1 MMSFTSVKNQLD
13 ILSSNAEEILPREDL
28 IKKLKKS
35 KENNIPLN
43 IKLGCDPSRPDLHI
57 GHTVV
62 LNKLKEFQDLG
73 HNIILVIGDFTALI
87 GDPTGRNKTRPQIS
101 ADETKVNSRT
111 YINQVSKIID
121 IDKVRI
127 VYNSEWLNSLNFS
140 KIISLCSKFTLAQFL
155 ERDDFN
161 KRYKSGKPISLH
173 EFMYPLAQAYD
184 SVFLRSDI
192 EIGGTDQKFNLLLG
206 RDLQKEFNQNQQT
219 ILTMPLIEGTDGIDK
234 MSKSY
239 DNYIAFNDNANDMY
253 GKVLSIPDDLI
264 FKYFNLVT
272 LISKAEIEDYKFSL
286 KANKIN
292 HRDLKRKLAREI
304 VSIYHD
310 NKSASFAESN
320 FDKIFINKEVP
331 DDIPEI
337 KISAKTKLVEVIKS
351 SNQVNSNSEIRRLI
365 KQNAIKIDDIP
376 ITDIHFEINPGK
388 DIIVKIGKRKFL
400 RVKKNSNE

>member
-1 MMSFTSVKNQLD
+1 MSFTSVKNQLD
-13 ILSSNAEEILPREDL
+13 ILSSNVEEILPKEDL

-57 GHTVV
+57 GHSVV
-62 LNKLKEFQDLG
+62 LNKLKQFQDLG
-73 HNIILVIGDFTALI
+73 HNIILVIGDFTAMI

-101 ADETKVNSRT
+101 VDETKVNSRT

-127 VYNSEWLNSLNFS
+127 VYNSEWLDSLNFN

-184 SVFLRSDI
+184 SVFLRSDV

-206 RDLQKEFNQNQQT
+206 RDLQKEFNQHQQT
-219 ILTMPLIEGTDGIDK
+219 ILTMPLIEGTDGVDK

-239 DNYIAFNDNANDMY
+239 DNYIAFNDKADDIY

-272 LISKAEIEDYKFSL
+272 MISKAEIEDYKFSL

-320 FDKIFINKEVP
+320 FDKIFINKEIP

-337 KISAKTKLVEVIKS
+337 KISAKTKLVEVIKN

-376 ITDIHFEINPGK
+376 ITDIHFEIIPGK
-388 DIIVKIGKRKFL
+388 DIVVKIGKRKFL
-400 RVKKNSNE
+400 RVKKQ